1 MIYVILKKGIFMK
14 RKAKTYRFKIDFDK
28 PVTFHEQMIIMAVI
42 LVISCVAF
50 TVVYFA
56 SAFKNKD
63 VTADNSSPSQLPE
76 SSVFAPESSH
86 GSSEISGD
94 NPVSKNESSNTESSN
109 TENSKSA
116 SSLQS
121 EVSVQREIQ
130 YISKDHDE
138 IYNGSLVLVNK
149 DYSSHHDGENTVSL
163 IENKSS
169 TYGITDNRVYVD
181 SGIIQNMNNMFDDFA
196 GIYGYTDVMVAC
208 AYRSYSL
215 QVELYNEEVD
225 QRGDREAEQ
234 WVAPPGFSEHQ
245 SGYAFDLNLSIENG
259 VGGIKYDGKGIYS
272 WINQNSYKYG
282 FILRYLEGKEQIT
295 GYAYEPWHFRYVGE
309 AHASYIMKNMITLEE
324 YIDIVHMH
332 SLDNPLEI
340 NGDNGEVW
348 HVHYVPASD
357 GTTKIPVLKNC
368 SYEISGD
375 NFSGFIVTQKVN

>member
-1 MIYVILKKGIFMK
+1 MLFLKKGIFMK
-14 RKAKTYRFKIDFDK
+14 RKAKFSKFKIDFDK

-42 LVISCVAF
+42 LAISCVAF
-50 TVVYFA
+50 TVVYIA
-56 SAFKNKD
+56 SSIKNNS
-63 VTADNSSPSQLPE
+63 VTADNSEQSKAAE
-76 SSVFAPESSH
+76 SSVLVPEYRQN
-86 GSSEISGD
+86 SSEPSND
-94 NPVSKNESSNTESSN
+94 NPVSKPESSADESSKPESSKTESSQH
-109 TENSKSA
+109 SSA
-116 SSLQS
+116 PVKQ
-121 EVSVQREIQ
+121 EIK
-130 YISKDHDE
+130 YIEKDHDE
-138 IYNGSLVLVNK
+138 IYNGNLILVNK
-149 DYSSHHDGENTVSL
+149 DYASHHDGENTVSL

-181 SGIIQNMNNMFDDFA
+181 SGIITNMNNMFDDFA

-282 FILRYLEGKEQIT
+282 FILRYLEGKEKIT

-357 GTTKIPVLKNC
+357 GTTKIPVLKNY

>member
-1 MIYVILKKGIFMK
+1 MK
-14 RKAKTYRFKIDFDK
+14 RKAKFSKFKIDFDK

-42 LVISCVAF
+42 LAISCVAF
-50 TVVYFA
+50 TVVYIA
-56 SAFKNKD
+56 SSIKNNS
-63 VTADNSSPSQLPE
+63 VTADNSEQSKAAE
-76 SSVFAPESSH
+76 SSVLVPEYRQN
-86 GSSEISGD
+86 SSEPSND
-94 NPVSKNESSNTESSN
+94 NPVSKPESSADESSKPESSKTESSQH
-109 TENSKSA
+109 SSA
-116 SSLQS
+116 PVKQ
-121 EVSVQREIQ
+121 EIK
-130 YISKDHDE
+130 YIEKDHDE
-138 IYNGSLVLVNK
+138 IYNGNLILVNK
-149 DYSSHHDGENTVSL
+149 DYASHHDGENTVSL

-181 SGIIQNMNNMFDDFA
+181 SGIITNMNNMFDDFA

-282 FILRYLEGKEQIT
+282 FILRYLEGKEKIT

-357 GTTKIPVLKNC
+357 GTTKIPVLKNY